1 VVISDVT
8 PAIAEGTDVPN
19 TLAFQYFGEI
29 DQSISS
35 DRGGGGACKE
45 VLKFLLF
52 LFSLRW
58 ELPNLERIS
67 LPEEIRHE
75 DLGPQGLGQDI
86 SSLQSL
92 GDVTAL
98 AGWYPTNTS

>member
-1 VVISDVT
+1 MVISDVT
-8 PAIAEGTDVPN
+8 PAIAEGTDVPK

-35 DRGGGGACKE
+35 DRGGSGACKE
-45 VLKFLLF
+45 VLKFLFF

-58 ELPNLERIS
+58 VLPNLERVS
-67 LPEEIRHE
+67 LPKEIRHE
-75 DLGPQGLGQDI
+75 DLGPHGFGQDI

-92 GDVTAL
+92 GDVATA
-98 AGWYPTNTS
+98 AGWYPMNTP